1 MRILI
6 KNVEIVTINNNM
18 DILKDSFIYICEN
31 RIQQIGKMS
40 NLKEDFYQTNEV
52 DKVIDAEKKVCMP
65 GFINMHTHVPMSI
78 LRNYADD
85 VCLEEWLED
94 RIWPIEDKLTREDIR
109 LATRLSILEMIKSG
123 TTLFNDMYYELDLIA
138 DEVEKS
144 GVRAVIGRGMT
155 SSPSKEEEDKKLDYV
170 ENFFENYVGKADGRI
185 MSSLA
190 PHAIYTNSIEFLK
203 RQKDLADKLKSLIHL
218 HLSESKTELEN
229 CLKEHGKSP
238 VKVFDD
244 LGLLNGRTICA
255 HAVWLDDE
263 DIEILKAR
271 KASLVHNPASNMKL
285 ASGFMRTQELLDKG
299 INVCLG
305 TDGVASNNN
314 VDMFQD
320 MYLAALIAKGNTLDP
335 TAVSAESV
343 LRMATINGAKA
354 LGLEKDLGSIE
365 EGKLADLILID
376 FDNPHHYPKNDLIPA
391 LVYSTFGSD
400 VDTVIV
406 NGKILMENRIV
417 MTIDERDTE
426 RKVQEKMEKLLER

>member
-1 MRILI
+1 MKILI
-6 KNVEIVTINNNM
+6 KNVEIVTVNENM

-31 RIQQIGKMS
+31 RIRQIGSMS
-40 NLKEDFYQTNEV
+40 DLEEEFCLNHGV
-52 DKVIDAEKKVCMP
+52 DKVIDADKKVCMP

-94 RIWPIEDKLTREDIR
+94 RIWPIEDKLTRDDIR

-155 SSPSKEEEDKKLDYV
+155 SSPTKEEEDEKLEYV
-170 ENFFENYVGKADGRI
+170 EKFYKDYVGKADGRI
-185 MSSLA
+185 MSSVA
-190 PHAIYTNSIEFLK
+190 PHAVYTNSLEFLK
-203 RQKDLADKLKSLIHL
+203 RQKLLSDKLNSLIHL

-244 LGLLNGRTICA
+244 LGLLNERTICA
-255 HAVWLDDE
+255 HSVWLDDE
-263 DIEILKAR
+263 DIEILKER
-271 KASLVHNPASNMKL
+271 RVSLVHNPASNMKL

-354 LGLEKDLGSIE
+354 LGLEKELGSIE

-376 FDNPHHYPKNDLIPA
+376 FDNPHHYPNNDVVAA

-400 VDTVIV
+400 VDTVIADG
-406 NGKILMENRIV
+406 NILMENRIV
-417 MTIDERDTE
+417 KTIDEKDTE
-426 RKVQEKMEKLLER
+426 RKIQEHMEKLLAR